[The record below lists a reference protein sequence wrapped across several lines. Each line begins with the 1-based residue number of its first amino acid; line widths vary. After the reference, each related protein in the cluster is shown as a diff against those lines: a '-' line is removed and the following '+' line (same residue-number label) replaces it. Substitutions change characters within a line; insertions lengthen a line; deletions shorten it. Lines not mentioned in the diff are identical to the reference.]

1 MDVVDTE
8 DWTAEAGQLYPET
21 DETLENRYDLVAEYY
36 KNYPVPQGKS
46 MCVVIV
52 THAAFNL
59 HLPKRFNAK
68 GEDTWKKAFCASF

>member
-8 DWTAEAGQLYPET
+8 EWTAEANQLYPET
-21 DETLENRYDLVAEYY
+21 PESLQIRYDLVAEYY

-46 MCVVIV
+46 MCLVIA

-59 HLPKRFNAK
+59 NLPERFNAQ
-68 GEDTWKKAFCASF
+68 GDDNWGLTFCASF